1 MLFSGGPEM
10 FKAVIN
16 AEALRDAIDAV
27 SSLVDEVK
35 FSLSEKGLELK
46 AVDPAN
52 VAMVSLVVRP
62 DAFDYFKATT
72 SEIGIDLV
80 RLSDVLSMADKGEN
94 IQLELDEE
102 NHKLKI
108 GVGSLSYTL
117 SLIDP
122 TAIKKE
128 PRIPEL
134 DLPAHVTLPGSELR
148 RAVKAAEKVSDHVIL
163 GVSDES
169 FYMEA
174 KGDIDSLKLKIP
186 GTELLGMKPGE
197 ARSLFSLD
205 YLEDMSK
212 AIGKANEVTLE
223 MGIDYPLRVNFKLGQ
238 SIDISYLLAP
248 RIEQE

>member
-1 MLFSGGPEM
+1 M
-10 FKAVIN
+10 FKAVIS
-16 AEALRDAIDAV
+16 AETLRDAIEAV

-35 FSLSEKGLELK
+35 FAISENGVELR

-52 VAMVSLVVRP
+52 VAMISLKIGAE
-62 DAFDYFKATT
+62 AFEFFEATPG
-72 SEIGIDLV
+72 EIGVDLV

-94 IQLELDEE
+94 VQLELDEE

-122 TAIKKE
+122 TAIRKE

-134 DLPAHVTLPGSELR
+134 DLPAHVTLAGGELR

-163 GVSDES
+163 GVADDT

-186 GTELLGMKPGE
+186 STELLGLKPGE

-205 YLEDMSK
+205 YLSDMSK
-212 AIGKANEVTLE
+212 SIGKASEVTLE
-223 MGIDYPLRVNFKLGQ
+223 LGMDYPLRISFKIGQ
-238 SIDISYLLAP
+238 NVDINYLLAP

>member
-1 MLFSGGPEM
+1 M

-16 AEALRDAIDAV
+16 AEALRDAIEAV

-52 VAMVSLVVRP
+52 VAMVSLIVSAE
-62 DAFDYFKATT
+62 AFDYFKVTPG
-72 SEIGIDLV
+72 EIGIDLV

-94 IQLELDEE
+94 VQLELDEE

-117 SLIDP
+117 SLLDP

-134 DLPAHVTLPGSELR
+134 DLPAHVTLPGGELR

-163 GVSDES
+163 GVSEEG

-186 GTELLGMKPGE
+186 STELLGMKPGE

-212 AIGKANEVTLE
+212 AIGKATEVTLE
-223 MGIDYPLRVNFKLGQ
+223 MGIDYPLRVNFKLRQ

>member
-1 MLFSGGPEM
+1 M

-16 AEALRDAIDAV
+16 AESLRDAMEAV

-35 FSLSEKGLELK
+35 FSISEKGLELK

-52 VAMVSLVVRP
+52 VAMVSLKIGSE
-62 DAFDYFKATT
+62 AFEYFKATAG
-72 SEIGIDLV
+72 EIGVDLV
-80 RLSDVLSMADKGEN
+80 RLSDVLSMADRGEN

-102 NHKLKI
+102 SHKLKI
-108 GVGSLSYTL
+108 GVSSLSYTL

-122 TAIKKE
+122 TAIRKE

-134 DLPAHVTLPGSELR
+134 DLPAHVTLPGGELR
-148 RAVKAAEKVSDHVIL
+148 RAVKAAEKVSDHVVL
-163 GVSDES
+163 GVSDEG

-186 GTELLGMKPGE
+186 STELLGLKPGE

-212 AIGKANEVTLE
+212 SIGKASEVTLE
-223 MGIDYPLRVNFKLGQ
+223 LGIDYPLRVSYKLG
-238 SIDISYLLAP
+238 SSVEVNYLLAP

>member
-1 MLFSGGPEM
+1 M

-16 AEALRDAIDAV
+16 AEALRDAIEAV

-62 DAFDYFKATT
+62 EAFDYFKVTPG
-72 SEIGIDLV
+72 EIGVDLV
-80 RLSDVLSMADKGEN
+80 RLSDVLSMDDKGEN
-94 IQLELDEE
+94 VQLELDEE

-134 DLPAHVTLPGSELR
+134 DLPAHVTLPGGELR

-186 GTELLGMKPGE
+186 STELLGMKPGE

-212 AIGKANEVTLE
+212 AIGKATEVTLE

>member
-1 MLFSGGPEM
+1 M
-10 FKAVIN
+10 FKAIIN
-16 AEALRDAIDAV
+16 AETLRDAIEAV
-27 SSLVDEVK
+27 SSWLDEVN
-35 FSLSEKGLELK
+35 LALAEKGMELK

-52 VAMVSLVVRP
+52 VAMVSLIVRSE
-62 DAFDYFKATT
+62 AFDYFKATPG
-72 SEIGIDLV
+72 EIGVDLV

-94 IQLELDEE
+94 VQLELDEE
-102 NHKLKI
+102 SHKLKI

-117 SLIDP
+117 SLVDP
-122 TAIKKE
+122 TAIRKE

-134 DLPAHVTLPGSELR
+134 DLPAHVTLPGGELR

-163 GVSDES
+163 GVSDEG
-169 FYMEA
+169 FFMEA

-186 GTELLGMKPGE
+186 STELLGMKPGE

-223 MGIDYPLRVNFKLGQ
+223 LGIEYPLKVNFKLGQ
-238 SIDISYLLAP
+238 SVDINYLLAP

>member
-1 MLFSGGPEM
+1 M

-16 AEALRDAIDAV
+16 AESLRDAVESV

-35 FSLSEKGLELK
+35 FSISEKGLELK

-52 VAMVSLVVRP
+52 VAMVSLKIGAE
-62 DAFDYFKATT
+62 AFEYFKATDG
-72 SEIGIDLV
+72 EIGVDLV
-80 RLSDVLSMADKGEN
+80 RLSDVLSMADKGETV
-94 IQLELDEE
+94 QLELDEE
-102 NHKLKI
+102 SHKLKI

-122 TAIKKE
+122 TAIRKE

-163 GVSDES
+163 GVSDEG

-186 GTELLGMKPGE
+186 STELLGMKPGE

-212 AIGKANEVTLE
+212 SIGKSGEVRLE
-223 MGIDYPLRVNFKLGQ
+223 LGIDYPLRIAFRLGQ
-238 SIDISYLLAP
+238 SVEVSYLLAP